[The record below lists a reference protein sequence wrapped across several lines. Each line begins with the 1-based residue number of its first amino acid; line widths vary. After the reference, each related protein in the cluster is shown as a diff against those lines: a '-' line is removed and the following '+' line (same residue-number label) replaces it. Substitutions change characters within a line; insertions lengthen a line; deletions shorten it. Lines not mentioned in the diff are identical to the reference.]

1 MPDINPDALKEEGL
15 ALFSKGEPIGAMVRF
30 EKAAEAYGAAGDAA
44 GQAEMYNNIGVIYRL
59 RRDWPAAVSALGQA
73 EKGFA
78 ELNDDQRRAQVL
90 GNLGDVYASS
100 GERDLAVRYYGDSVE
115 LFAVV
120 GDGDKQSQVLRAYSL
135 MRLRQRQWLE
145 AMELMAKSLEAR
157 PRKNLFQHLFYRAIR
172 FALKLLMG
180 K

>member
-1 MPDINPDALKEEGL
+1 MPEISADVLKEEGL
-15 ALFSKGEPIGAMVRF
+15 ALFSKGEPIGALARF
-30 EKAAEAYGAAGDAA
+30 EEAAEAYGVAGDAA
-44 GQAEMYNNIGVIYRL
+44 GKAEMYNNIGVIYRL
-59 RRDWPAAVSALGQA
+59 RRDWPAALSALSQA

-78 ELNDDQRRAQVL
+78 ELNDAQRRAQVL

-100 GERDLAVRYYGDSVE
+100 GERDRAARYYSDSAE
-115 LFAVV
+115 LFAAV
-120 GDGDKQSQVLRAYSL
+120 GDGDKQAQVLRAYSL

-145 AMELMAKSLEAR
+145 AMDLMAKSLDAR
-157 PRKNLFQHLFYRAIR
+157 PRKNLFQHLFHRAIR